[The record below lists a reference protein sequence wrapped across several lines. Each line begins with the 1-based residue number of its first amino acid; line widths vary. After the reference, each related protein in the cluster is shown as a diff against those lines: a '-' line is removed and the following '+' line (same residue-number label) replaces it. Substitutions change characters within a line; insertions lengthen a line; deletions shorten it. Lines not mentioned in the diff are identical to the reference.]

1 MVAVPQEEP
10 NRIQFRCTVYR
21 MDHKMTKKGL
31 NCSVKRWTFLK
42 KCRRFLEKRGSFLE
56 NSRRF
61 LEKRGRFFRTSGKA
75 PKIDRK
81 EMVLQSPSRA

>member
-10 NRIQFRCTVYR
+10 NRIQYCCTVYR
-21 MDHKMTKKGL
+21 MDHKMTKL

-61 LEKRGRFFRTSGKA
+61 FLERGRFFRTSGKA

-81 EMVLQSPSRA
+81 EMVLQSLSRA

>member
-1 MVAVPQEEP
+1 MVAVSQEEP
-10 NRIQFRCTVYR
+10 NRIQYCCTVYR
-21 MDHKMTKKGL
+21 MDHKMTKL
-31 NCSVKRWTFLK
+31 NCSVKRRRYFQ
-42 KCRRFLEKRGSFLE
+42 KCRRFSEKRGSFLE

-61 LEKRGRFFRTSGKA
+61 FLERGRFFRTSGKA

>member
-10 NRIQFRCTVYR
+10 NRIQFLCTVYR
-21 MDHKMTKKGL
+21 KDHKMTKL
-31 NCSVKRWTFLK
+31 NCSVKRQRYFQ

-61 LEKRGRFFRTSGKA
+61 FLERGRFFRTSGKA

-81 EMVLQSPSRA
+81 EMILQSPSRA